1 MKLFEMPH
9 SCQTTCTTRS
19 CSYLNRLGTLMPRSR
34 RCDAL
39 TRPHVVRVTCNDEQ
53 IEWHEKD
60 EIRWR
65 NACCLH
71 SNSPKR
77 FTIASNSQQ
86 NVPAAVLLTTVLTR
100 SVDPPPVVGYFL
112 HKNRVTWPRL
122 RQGRSFQ
129 SFDSTNTHPRL
140 IFYSSTLFHPFC
152 FFFFPPPFCECAV
165 VEDIS
170 KRGISAP
177 GILIQITTR

>member
-1 MKLFEMPH
+1 MNGSFQQIWLSILFHNSCLHEVNSSRALFRMKLFEMPH

-112 HKNRVTWPRL
+112 HKNRVT
-122 RQGRSFQ
+122 
-129 SFDSTNTHPRL
+129 
-140 IFYSSTLFHPFC
+140 
-152 FFFFPPPFCECAV
+152 
-165 VEDIS
+165 
-170 KRGISAP
+170 
-177 GILIQITTR
+177 